1 MRKMFLYFYY
11 NIVIIYMNYKGLWT
25 YYRAI
30 IVSII
35 ASLADMGSMYGL
47 NTLGTLN
54 EQLVIGLSSVVG
66 LFIQFFGQKYWTFKN
81 SKKTQK

>member
-1 MRKMFLYFYY
+1 MD
-11 NIVIIYMNYKGLWT
+11 YKGIWM
-25 YYRAI
+25 YYRAV
-30 IVSII
+30 IVSVI
-35 ASLADMGSMYGL
+35 ASIADMSSMYGL

-81 SKKTQK
+81 YTKTQKELITQV